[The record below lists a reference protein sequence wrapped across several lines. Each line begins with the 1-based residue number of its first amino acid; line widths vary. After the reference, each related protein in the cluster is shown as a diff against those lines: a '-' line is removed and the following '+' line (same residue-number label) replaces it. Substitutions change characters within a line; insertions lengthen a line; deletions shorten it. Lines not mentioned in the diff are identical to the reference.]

1 MWNVADVTPFGCCCC
16 CRRRFSFSCFVFFN
30 CVLVFTV
37 GHIFIGRGVEVEA
50 APQPNALGSG
60 HS

>member
-16 CRRRFSFSCFVFFN
+16 RRHLSFSCFVFFN
-30 CVLVFTV
+30 RVLVFTV

>member
-1 MWNVADVTPFGCCCC
+1 MSLLLVVVVVVLVFLVC
-16 CRRRFSFSCFVFFN
+16 VFFN

-60 HS
+60 YS

>member
-1 MWNVADVTPFGCCCC
+1 MSLLLVVVVVVLVFLVLFC
-16 CRRRFSFSCFVFFN
+16 FFN

-50 APQPNALGSG
+50 APQPNALGYG